1 MKNNSYITV
10 LFLFIIIAL
19 STTILGLSQD
29 IHFNFAPIKDWEPT
43 DEPNTYVISGTHNL
57 SEDAYVWIFLR
68 DRFRNLY
75 LQYPSVEIID
85 ENTWEAPNVVI
96 NENIRYVWA
105 ILVDTTGNRKLT
117 KIAEQM
123 EIQQDWHALKQDIVE
138 ALSGYQKLSAIT
150 IKQKLPQSSFKDES
164 EKITKISPVIT
175 PKPQKPKKKS
185 TFEKTSF
192 LIADFEEGKN
202 EGRLQSWNHP
212 KKLKIEAE
220 YKKLTSPY
228 KNNSNYAA
236 SVTLPLSEKV
246 TQDGWSG
253 GGLVVLFK
261 ENGASMDISDYK
273 YIQFDICATQ
283 ESNLQNT
290 YIKLEASEGGPWAER
305 PLSLYGINLS
315 SKWQTVK
322 IPLQDFANLKATD
335 PEHWKK
341 LNLKAVTKLVTVSVL
356 NEKHSHTN
364 GTLLLDNIKLLFK

>member
-10 LFLFIIIAL
+10 LFLLIIIAL

-29 IHFNFAPIKDWEPT
+29 IQFNFAPIKDWEPT
-43 DEPNTYVISGTHNL
+43 EEPNTYILSGSHNL
-57 SEDAYVWIFLR
+57 SKDAHVWIFLR
-68 DRFRNLY
+68 DRYRNLY

-123 EIQQDWHALKQDIVE
+123 EIQQDWHAMKQEMVE
-138 ALSGYQKLSAIT
+138 ALSGYQKLANIT
-150 IKQKLPQSSFKDES
+150 IKNKLPQMSAQKEP
-164 EKITKISPVIT
+164 EQKTK
-175 PKPQKPKKKS
+175 KPPIQTQKPSELKKKS
-185 TFEKTSF
+185 DIENISF

-202 EGRLQSWNHP
+202 EGRLHSWNHP

-228 KNNSNYAA
+228 MNNSNYAA
-236 SVTLPLSEKV
+236 SVTLPLSENV

-261 ENGASMDISDYK
+261 ENGAGMDISDYK

-315 SKWQTVK
+315 SQWQTAK
-322 IPLQDFANLKATD
+322 IPLQDFTKLKATD
-335 PEHWKK
+335 PENWKK
-341 LNLKAVTKLVTVSVL
+341 LNLKAITKLVTVSIL
-356 NEKHSHTN
+356 NEKYNTK
-364 GTLLLDNIKLLFK
+364 GTLFIDNIYLTK